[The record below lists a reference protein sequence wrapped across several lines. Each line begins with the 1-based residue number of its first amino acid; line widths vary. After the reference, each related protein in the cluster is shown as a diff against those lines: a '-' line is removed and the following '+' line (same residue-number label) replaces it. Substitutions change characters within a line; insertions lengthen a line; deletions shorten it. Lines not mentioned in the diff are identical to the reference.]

1 VKKPAFVLDSY
12 SLLAYFQGEP
22 SALKVKEILR
32 LAQNKHAAVF
42 LSLINLGEIIY
53 MIGRKQGW
61 DNAVEIQKKVLMLPI
76 QMGEVTMERVLSAA
90 RVKAICPISY
100 ADAFAVALAQE
111 MHATVITGDQE
122 FRRVEAMVKVLWL

>member
-32 LAQNKHAAVF
+32 LAQDKDAAVF

-53 MIGRKQGW
+53 VIGRKQGW

-90 RVKAICPISY
+90 RIKATCPISY
-100 ADAFAVALAQE
+100 ADTFAVALAQE
-111 MHATVITGDQE
+111 MHATVITGDPE
-122 FRRVEAMVKVLWL
+122 FRRVESMVKVFWL